1 MIAIKGTVKNGQVI
15 LDDPDGLSEGMRV
28 DVRPIRSDIEDGPM
42 TPEEIDAVLAA
53 MNRGEPL
60 LLTPEEEARWRADLA
75 AQRNYDSAAFE
86 ERVEKLR
93 RMWE

>member
-1 MIAIKGTVKNGQVI
+1 MIAIKGTVKNGQVV
-15 LDDPDGLSEGMRV
+15 LDEPDGLSEGTRV

-53 MNRGEPL
+53 MNRSEPL
-60 LLTPEEEARWRADLA
+60 LLTLEEEAQWKADLE
-75 AQRNYDSAAFE
+75 AQRNYDSMAFE
-86 ERVEKLR
+86 ERAEKLR